1 MESSTTF
8 TIPSSPTP
16 ERRYGPRTP
25 LNGPQELLLEAE
37 NDHQTPLHNDKMES
51 SSELSFKKKDVRSSR
66 AQSFQSVLSTAS
78 LKSLKQQYANS
89 QANTT
94 ATASRQNSIAGNL
107 NHAHSKNF
115 QSYIQAPV
123 FSSISSYKPDEVE
136 IGQQLPFH
144 HDKPKSPQPASK
156 PETPQN
162 PEESQEDQDTVL
174 QQHKL
179 TLNALK
185 KLSLS
190 PMLASHPKEVQIGN
204 VSFKE
209 NENTTLTEPYQPAEV
224 DLSSFAS
231 LTRQPKVSHL
241 SKTPQ
246 ESTPTSALTSHATT
260 AKTTTKTTKTTEPM
274 EPPEKQAIEL
284 PTTYSP
290 ISPVMPTPKRADVPK
305 LTAITNRVPGTQGSN
320 ATTSLP
326 SSLMTS
332 RNVHPGALKSPT
344 NEAPQ
349 KSKHLQQIKGLRSPM
364 YIPAV
369 LRLTQNENG
378 EMGRRDR
385 KHDGLEMRPTHSFE
399 VALEHSKSIS
409 SQASIKSMDSN
420 ALVESASLLISPYRN
435 ISHRNYNHVLLLAPT
450 RKHWVK
456 DEAVLKCGI
465 AHCPKT
471 FNFFERRHHC
481 RRCGGIFCK
490 EHTMHYLYINHLAQ
504 FTTGGRG
511 TLSKVCD
518 NCIEEYNEF
527 VKHEFGVD
535 VHHPHHSTPATS
547 ATSPIN
553 SMPSA
558 ANQLGRRGYNET
570 TNNEQ
575 MAGSVPANWSW
586 SSF

>member
-8 TIPSSPTP
+8 TIPSSPSP
-16 ERRYGPRTP
+16 ERREEPRTSP
-25 LNGPQELLLEAE
+25 AGPQESSPEAD
-37 NDHQTPLHNDKMES
+37 NDHQPPVQNDKMES

-144 HDKPKSPQPASK
+144 HEKPKSPQPASK
-156 PETPQN
+156 TETPQN
-162 PEESQEDQDTVL
+162 SEETQEDQDTVL

-190 PMLASHPKEVQIGN
+190 PMLASHPKEVQLGN

-209 NENTTLTEPYQPAEV
+209 NESTTLTEPYQPAEV

-231 LTRQPKVSHL
+231 LTRQPKSSHL

-260 AKTTTKTTKTTEPM
+260 AKTTEPIQ
-274 EPPEKQAIEL
+274 PPEKQAVES
-284 PTTYSP
+284 PTKYSP

-305 LTAITNRVPGTQGSN
+305 PTAITNRAPGAQSSN

-326 SSLMTS
+326 SSLMTT
-332 RNVHPGALKSPT
+332 RNVHPGTLKSPT
-344 NEAPQ
+344 NEVPQ

-369 LRLTQNENG
+369 LRRTQNENG

-385 KHDGLEMRPTHSFE
+385 KHDGVEMRPTHACE
-399 VALEHSKSIS
+399 VPVEHFKSIS
-409 SQASIKSMDSN
+409 SQASIKSIESN
-420 ALVESASLLISPYRN
+420 ASVESASSSISPYRN
-435 ISHRNYNHVLLLAPT
+435 ISHRNYNNVLSLAPT

-456 DEAVLKCGI
+456 DEAVSKCGI
-465 AHCPKT
+465 ADCPKT

-547 ATSPIN
+547 ATSPID
-553 SMPSA
+553 STPAA
-558 ANQLGRRGYNET
+558 ANQLGRRGFTET

>member
-8 TIPSSPTP
+8 TIPSSPSP
-16 ERRYGPRTP
+16 ERREEPRTSP
-25 LNGPQELLLEAE
+25 AGPQELLPEAD
-37 NDHQTPLHNDKMES
+37 NDHQPPVQNDKMES

-144 HDKPKSPQPASK
+144 HEKPKSPQPASK
-156 PETPQN
+156 TETPQN
-162 PEESQEDQDTVL
+162 LEETQEDQDTVL

-190 PMLASHPKEVQIGN
+190 PMLASHPKEVQLGN

-209 NENTTLTEPYQPAEV
+209 NESTTLTEPYQPAEV

-231 LTRQPKVSHL
+231 LTRQPKLSHL

-260 AKTTTKTTKTTEPM
+260 AKTTEPIQ
-274 EPPEKQAIEL
+274 PPEKQAVEL

-305 LTAITNRVPGTQGSN
+305 PTAITNRAPGAQSSN

-326 SSLMTS
+326 SSLMTT
-332 RNVHPGALKSPT
+332 RNVHPGTLKSPT
-344 NEAPQ
+344 NEVPQ

-369 LRLTQNENG
+369 LRRTQNENG

-385 KHDGLEMRPTHSFE
+385 KHDGVEMRPTHACE
-399 VALEHSKSIS
+399 VPVEHFKSIS
-409 SQASIKSMDSN
+409 SQASIKSIESN

-435 ISHRNYNHVLLLAPT
+435 ISHRNYNNVLLLAPT

-465 AHCPKT
+465 ADCPKT

-547 ATSPIN
+547 ATSPID
-553 SMPSA
+553 STPAA
-558 ANQLGRRGYNET
+558 ANQLGRRGFTET